1 MREVGVDNIFPVPE
15 EGFFWSHSS
24 HSSIHYNCQ
33 KRLLDLELNLSSSLI
48 TFEALQWAI
57 GELERIEE
65 QRHFPGL
72 GDDASEDKADGT
84 PGSRVVAKDLYGDKG
99 DDRVGTQTQDSGL
112 VGAIRGLLSAS
123 VDGEKNEAASSGF
136 KAGREISDE
145 LPRHGG
151 KNYGSAD
158 ELTGGDFNNWR
169 NRLASG
175 VKRKS
180 DEEESSYDGEKRA
193 RVREYQLSKA
203 LKDAVISAVDG
214 EAGKQM
220 SHRINSRLEVPE
232 CVFLTNLV
240 SHCLL
245 VSLDQVPTDD
255 VREALALTT
264 TGASGAGSSI
274 AGTGYARVENPDS
287 REWMWLHRWFV
298 RNLLPWA
305 ANDTFHA
312 TLDWLV
318 AYMTASQSSITK
330 LVLDD
335 LVADL
340 NKCESDG
347 CSNIATYVQR
357 AGVLE
362 YATFRDPELT
372 FGSLL
377 SIFPLCLTSVGYTR
391 ESTEDESEGV
401 WAGYHANIW
410 LGLMVLCP
418 RLFSAFIRV
427 WLPTL
432 SIDGLKAWKF
442 DPKMDNDCTF
452 LPAVWN
458 ILGVSAPEE
467 PRSRSTWLCAAMIKR
482 LPELAPIASHVVL
495 LLSALCDS
503 TTDHEASQWPS
514 EVGYHL
520 LGSLHKVLSK
530 HVLPSV
536 LGADRDSSLEAPV
549 EPCPVGKSSGIVM
562 FLENLQQ
569 HAHVVWKKAL
579 ELYSESRCSCCDIS
593 TPDQPESCDKNDSSG
608 GCASVE
614 KCEQSR
620 TLTTQDKG
628 DGLETQRG
636 CINRDPLMQLCQL
649 LFLCCTEHVV
659 ADLLAS
665 AMWINPCPGGSFK
678 PESAKTLVLV
688 KKALKIVV
696 GQGRG
701 SLILERW
708 IQRMIDHLHLASDE
722 QALAKILA
730 LRHLLDLSFWQD
742 HHLPMETASEKP
754 LSNSSTATAEGEVGH
769 EGQSRNVVWKLL
781 RAELD
786 GKWLHILPLMHREG
800 AWDLRLAVLGLLQ
813 QLPPLS
819 SLRSQAIANRL
830 KAVLGL
836 YFSWLE
842 TFDGTGDMHLNE
854 HIEYQHEHEKHKS
867 IISTDLTFRWQ
878 YARAVEHL
886 KRIIIKLAS
895 CSYPSFTLMVNR
907 VLDFSFERCPQIP
920 TVPSP
925 CSSKNTP
932 LRTEPSTAPLRRMS
946 SAARTA
952 FSVAPLSTGRLDRYG
967 KLTLVSEWASQVERS
982 IGALEISNMQLSEE
996 NSRIQS
1002 GGFCSLHNN
1011 NNERERFG
1019 KNIFSKQSNGG
1030 VSYPSVDSAENIR
1043 KGSKKIEIVDLELG
1057 SLLRRTLHR
1066 AISESGEASI
1076 PWPCHPLT
1084 VLGSLMTERLETP
1097 HEVLMTMEQY
1107 EEVLPKHISSLRH
1120 IFLAE
1125 CFSQN
1130 AFLMEM
1136 LELVVKH
1143 GESRE
1148 VLRCV
1153 EFVRV
1158 LLADSISRWHSSFR
1172 TRRSHSSPPPKVD
1185 ENEARSRMQAHRLIQ
1200 LVASA
1205 GWLPNALAS
1214 SGEIVAVIDGADI
1227 ADLLLL
1233 VWRCMHH
1240 AVAFGS
1246 KVWGGS
1252 SSNLLGTRSSTD
1264 GQGLST
1270 GSGGNEEA
1278 GKEGTYTEWERRYF
1292 SILRQNVAQIGPHF
1306 SQVYPLRKII

>member
-1 MREVGVDNIFPVPE
+1 MREVGADNKFPAPE
-15 EGFFWSHSS
+15 EGFFWS

-33 KRLLDLELNLSSSLI
+33 KRLLDLELNLSSSII

-65 QRHFPGL
+65 QRHFPEF
-72 GDDASEDKADGT
+72 GDDATDDKADGA
-84 PGSRVVAKDLYGDKG
+84 PGSRVLAKDLYGEKG
-99 DDRVGTQTQDSGL
+99 EERVGTQTQDCGL

-123 VDGEKNEAASSGF
+123 LDGEKIEAASSGF
-136 KAGREISDE
+136 SAGREVSDE

-151 KNYGSAD
+151 KNDGSAD
-158 ELTGGDFNNWR
+158 ELTRGDFSNWR
-169 NRLASG
+169 NRLNLASG
-175 VKRKS
+175 YKRKS
-180 DEEESSYDGEKRA
+180 GEEESSYDGEKRA
-193 RVREYQLSKA
+193 RFREYQLSKA
-203 LKDAVISAVDG
+203 LKDAVLSAVDG

-220 SHRINSRLEVPE
+220 SQRINSRLEVPE
-232 CVFLTNLV
+232 CVFLSNLV

-245 VSLDQVPTDD
+245 VSLDQVPTDN
-255 VREALALTT
+255 VREALALTIP
-264 TGASGAGSSI
+264 GASGAWNSIPGS
-274 AGTGYARVENPDS
+274 GYARAENSDA
-287 REWMWLHRWFV
+287 RDWMWLHRWFV

-312 TLDWLV
+312 SLDWLV

-377 SIFPLCLTSVGYTR
+377 SIFPFCLTSVGDTR
-391 ESTEDESEGV
+391 ESTEAEREGV

-503 TTDHEASQWPS
+503 TADHEASHWLS

-530 HVLPSV
+530 HVLPNV
-536 LGADRDSSLEAPV
+536 LGADRDSSLEVFV
-549 EPCPVGKSSGIVM
+549 ETCPIGKSSGVVN

-579 ELYSESRCSCCDIS
+579 ESYSESRCSCCDAS
-593 TPDQPESCDKNDSSG
+593 TPDRPDSCDKNDTSG
-608 GCASVE
+608 GCTSVE
-614 KCEQSR
+614 ECEQSR
-620 TLTTQDKG
+620 TLTTQETG
-628 DGLETQRG
+628 DGLGTQRG
-636 CINRDPLMQLCQL
+636 CMNRDPLIQLCQL

-665 AMWINPCPGGSFK
+665 AMWINPCPGGAFK
-678 PESAKTLVLV
+678 PESAKRLMLV

-742 HHLPMETASEKP
+742 HHLLMESASEKP
-754 LSNSSTATAEGEVGH
+754 LLNSSIATAEGEAGH

-781 RAELD
+781 RAEVD
-786 GKWLHILPLMHREG
+786 AKWLLILPLMHREG

-819 SLRSQAIANRL
+819 SLRSQAVANRL

-854 HIEYQHEHEKHKS
+854 QIEFQHEHEKDKS
-867 IISTDLTFRWQ
+867 NISTDLTFRWQ

-895 CSYPSFTLMVNR
+895 CSYPSFALMVNR

-920 TVPSP
+920 TMPSP

-932 LRTEPSTAPLRRMS
+932 LRTESSTAPLRRMS

-967 KLTLVSEWASQVERS
+967 KLTLVSEWASEVERS

-1011 NNERERFG
+1011 ERERFG
-1019 KNIFSKQSNGG
+1019 KNIFSNQSNGG
-1030 VSYPSVDSAENIR
+1030 VSYPTVDSAENIR
-1043 KGSKKIEIVDLELG
+1043 KGSQKIEIVGLELG

-1084 VLGSLMTERLETP
+1084 VLGSLMNDRLETP
-1097 HEVLMTMEQY
+1097 HEVLMSMEQY

-1125 CFSQN
+1125 CLSQN

-1214 SGEIVAVIDGADI
+1214 SAEIVSVIDGADI

-1252 SSNLLGTRSSTD
+1252 SSNLQGTRSSTD

-1270 GSGGNEEA
+1270 GSVGNEEA